1 NNMPG
6 LHQEMASKGVSS
18 NAKRSA
24 AVNSPHSISSG
35 TNSSDIKRDEKMSGE
50 SDRSIS
56 SSPSFSQSNY
66 PSVSSEMQG
75 QSNLISSG
83 SPSQISNNDN
93 EFEQVVSSP
102 VSFSQS
108 NNQSVPSE
116 MQTESKNVIPLQ
128 EKRTDRE
135 TRHLG
140 QVVADKVRNNPSVK
154 TVKRTYQIGQNTG
167 ESLSRNIAKF
177 RKNNRND

>member
-1 NNMPG
+1 
-6 LHQEMASKGVSS
+6 
-18 NAKRSA
+18 
-24 AVNSPHSISSG
+24 
-35 TNSSDIKRDEKMSGE
+35 
-50 SDRSIS
+50 
-56 SSPSFSQSNY
+56 
-66 PSVSSEMQG
+66 MQAEP
-75 QSNLISSG
+75 NK
-83 SPSQISNNDN
+83 
-93 EFEQVVSSP
+93 E
-102 VSFSQS
+102 
-108 NNQSVPSE
+108 
-116 MQTESKNVIPLQ
+116 TPLQ